1 MELIITKLKHFKIL
15 LFSGFLFSTLVCA
28 QETDTN
34 SDSSMESEE
43 AKLAKATQNPVA
55 AIYSLPFQNNTTF
68 NVGPKDRTQNVLNIQ
83 PVIPITLSEG
93 LNLINRVIIPVITQP
108 YGNNGTTSST
118 GIGDISYTAW
128 LSPTKAS
135 KIIWGVG
142 PAIQIP
148 TSSSADEFGSRE
160 FGIGPS
166 IVALTT
172 FDKWVT
178 GIVVNNVWTFGDI
191 QENKFLFQY
200 FINYNLP
207 KAVYLVSAPILT
219 ANWNAES
226 GQQWIVPFG
235 GGIGKV
241 FKLGKQPI
249 NVNAQGYYNAVKPDG
264 WGDWQMRVQA
274 QLIFPKKSK

>member
-1 MELIITKLKHFKIL
+1 MKLSCFKIVLLCCL
-15 LFSGFLFSTLVCA
+15 LFSLVTYG
-28 QETDTN
+28 QEAEQPENT
-34 SDSSMESEE
+34 SAESEE

-55 AIYSLPFQNNTTF
+55 DLYSLPFQNNTTF
-68 NVGPKDRTQNVLNIQ
+68 NVGPRDRTQNVLNIQ
-83 PVIPITLSEG
+83 PVIPIGLSEG
-93 LNLINRVIIPVITQP
+93 INLINRVIIPVVTQP
-108 YGNNGTTSST
+108 YGDNGINSST

-135 KIIWGVG
+135 KIMWGVG
-142 PAIQIP
+142 PALQIP

-166 IVALTT
+166 IVALTII
-172 FDKWVT
+172 DKWVA
-178 GIVVNNVWTFGDI
+178 GVVLNNIWTFGDI
-191 QENKFLFQY
+191 SENKFLFQY

-219 ANWNAES
+219 ANWNANNSE
-226 GQQWIVPFG
+226 QWIVPFG

-241 FKLGKQPI
+241 FKLGKLPI

>member
-1 MELIITKLKHFKIL
+1 MKLRCVKIL
-15 LFSGFLFSTLVCA
+15 TLFCFIYSLVINA
-28 QETDTN
+28 QEKRQDD
-34 SDSSMESEE
+34 DSIIESEE
-43 AKLAKATQNPVA
+43 ARLAKATQNPVA

-68 NVGPKDRTQNVLNIQ
+68 NVGPLNRTQNVLNIQ
-83 PVIPITLSEG
+83 PVIPVTLSEG
-93 LNLINRVIIPVITQP
+93 LNLINRVIMPVITQP
-108 YGNNGTTSST
+108 YGDNGTNSST

-135 KIIWGVG
+135 KIIWGLG
-142 PAIQIP
+142 PAVQIP

-166 IVALTT
+166 IVALTS
-172 FDKWVT
+172 FDQWVT

-191 QENKFLFQY
+191 KENKFLFQY
-200 FINYNLP
+200 FVNYNLP

-241 FKLGKQPI
+241 FKIGKQPI
-249 NVNAQGYYNAVKPDG
+249 NVNAQGYYNAVRPDG
-264 WGDWQMRVQA
+264 WGNWQMRVQA